1 MRAVYCVDHSLWI
14 RCMITMWDSWLIR
27 MWKASLWLLCHPYT
41 ALPYISLS
49 TTIFSVIVIVPF
61 LLLVIICHDK
71 RQLWG
76 GRVYLTYNSRRNSLF
91 WRSQD
96 RNSCSW
102 SITSVSTENKCF
114 LACSIFHTSFP
125 FFTQFYSICLGNGA
139 IQNGLGLPIPINS

>member
-1 MRAVYCVDHSLWI
+1 MLTIACGSDVWI
-14 RCMITMWDSWLIR
+14 SMWDSWLIR
-27 MWKASLWLLCHPYT
+27 TWKTSLWPLCHPYT

-49 TTIFSVIVIVPF
+49 TTIFSVTVVVPF

-76 GRVYLTYNSRRNSLF
+76 GRVYLTYNSRRNSSF

-125 FFTQFYSICLGNGA
+125 FSYSVLFH
-139 IQNGLGLPIPINS
+139 LPREWCHPKWTGSSHTN